1 MTAVRFVR
9 KLEGDSF
16 TVCVELHKKEIL
28 EARIVR
34 AEAESSLKNPGA
46 DVVALRVVCALMK
59 NLTEEEDEGGCG
71 LNGEG
76 EGVVGEEHNAEKVDK
91 LAYGDVVVE
100 RLGEKQGEVDKSEQ
114 RVSRRER
121 MYARGDVLEALS
133 DCVVV
138 LRRLPVLLAQYK
150 VQYGGPSSSHDS
162 DRCVSLILMDKN
174 LIMSFIFYFMLFVI
188 YVQQTVQRNPL
199 LNTLHIFTQLQITS
213 QHLTERDEQHLM
225 IPFSSSHPSPFIFI
239 FFFLT
244 LSETL

>member
-16 TVCVELHKKEIL
+16 TVCVELHKKEML

-59 NLTEEEDEGGCG
+59 KLTEEEDEGGGG
-71 LNGEG
+71 LSGES
-76 EGVVGEEHNAEKVDK
+76 EGVLGSDECYGEKVDK
-91 LAYGDVVVE
+91 AANGDAVVAG
-100 RLGEKQGEVDKSEQ
+100 LGEKQGDVQRADGERENSSSEQ
-114 RVSRRER
+114 RVSRGDR

-138 LRRLPVLLAQYK
+138 LRRLPVLLAQYM

-162 DRCVSLILMDKN
+162 DRCVLITDVIWIVGFLM
-174 LIMSFIFYFMLFVI
+174 STTYFLLF
-188 YVQQTVQRNPL
+188 
-199 LNTLHIFTQLQITS
+199 
-213 QHLTERDEQHLM
+213 
-225 IPFSSSHPSPFIFI
+225 
-239 FFFLT
+239 
-244 LSETL
+244 